1 MTFHANVSIG
11 DNLHEMVK
19 PVSWE
24 KICLLKIVCRV
35 PSITAFKDLYLLHAL
50 MDLLDTWVDISLVH
64 GFVTCKLHHTLR
76 FGNLFCFFYIGL
88 KLLHFHFICIFAC
101 FHLHCEHH
109 ALSSEKMSLH
119 IIMEHVK
126 AKISLCC
133 DQS

>member
-1 MTFHANVSIG
+1 
-11 DNLHEMVK
+11 MVK

-35 PSITAFKDLYLLHAL
+35 PRIKAFKDLYLLHAL

-64 GFVTCKLHHTLR
+64 GSV
-76 FGNLFCFFYIGL
+76 LFCSVPPHTEIWELVLFFFYVGL

-119 IIMEHVK
+119 IIMERVN

-133 DQS
+133 DQV